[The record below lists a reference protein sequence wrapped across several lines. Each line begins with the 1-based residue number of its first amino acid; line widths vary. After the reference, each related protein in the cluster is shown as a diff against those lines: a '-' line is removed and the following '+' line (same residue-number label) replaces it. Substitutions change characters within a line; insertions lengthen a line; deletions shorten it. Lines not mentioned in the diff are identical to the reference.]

1 MELLDRLGQKIGES
15 VGIYSRTADE
25 DEVFVRHEKLAD
37 ATRYLRYDGDASPLS
52 LLKRSP
58 CPMPCTH
65 TTTCRTPR
73 RDATEQLLKTL
84 TPESTTYL
92 NSRTLASLLTQ
103 KEEKQGETLFT
114 IGQSMQQAD
123 QYTVHDM
130 PSLSLS
136 PSVST

>member
-1 MELLDRLGQKIGES
+1 

-37 ATRYLRYDGDASPLS
+37 ATRYLRYDYSACICRFLRPLS
-52 LLKRSP
+52 LLIARHVP
-58 CPMPCTH
+58 CHALTRPCAA
-65 TTTCRTPR
+65 CR

-103 KEEKQGETLFT
+103 KEEKQGETLLT

-123 QYTVHDM
+123 QYTVHDI
-130 PSLSLS
+130 SLSLS
-136 PSVST
+136 PRRPRRQRRTNSF